1 MYVSFCLWE
10 LYIRWSVRPDTLLMP
25 CWLHWWTPQSRI
37 QCINVHHKGLCMEY
51 RTYTYSLLCWTDFI
65 LYCTYIVIF
74 WSLVKSTESKIV
86 TLVVLYRAKTEVPI
100 NTQNSTIINY
110 HDHTHRHNFTI
121 KNWSWM
127 RRRAGQELRFRSI
140 QRIEKS
146 RFCFLPSFPNLIP
159 ECTRK
164 TFKVGEFLGWVKT
177 REGWVE
183 NSCFPSFHL
192 GRSGGRGRCDPT
204 PLFLPQKSGNV
215 RVL

>member
-127 RRRAGQELRFRSI
+127 RRRGRNWDFDQFKELKSLAFVSYHHFLIWSLSVQGKRSKLVNFWA
-140 QRIEKS
+140 EWK
-146 RFCFLPSFPNLIP
+146 P
-159 ECTRK
+159 E
-164 TFKVGEFLGWVKT
+164 KVG
-177 REGWVE
+177 
-183 NSCFPSFHL
+183 
-192 GRSGGRGRCDPT
+192 
-204 PLFLPQKSGNV
+204 
-215 RVL
+215 

>member
-1 MYVSFCLWE
+1 MDDGSIFTMYVSFCLWE

-110 HDHTHRHNFTI
+110 HDSRSHSSSQFYNKKLVLNEEEGRAGTEISINS
-121 KNWSWM
+121 KNWKVS
-127 RRRAGQELRFRSI
+127 L
-140 QRIEKS
+140 
-146 RFCFLPSFPNLIP
+146 LFPTI
-159 ECTRK
+159 
-164 TFKVGEFLGWVKT
+164 
-177 REGWVE
+177 
-183 NSCFPSFHL
+183 SS
-192 GRSGGRGRCDPT
+192 
-204 PLFLPQKSGNV
+204 
-215 RVL
+215 